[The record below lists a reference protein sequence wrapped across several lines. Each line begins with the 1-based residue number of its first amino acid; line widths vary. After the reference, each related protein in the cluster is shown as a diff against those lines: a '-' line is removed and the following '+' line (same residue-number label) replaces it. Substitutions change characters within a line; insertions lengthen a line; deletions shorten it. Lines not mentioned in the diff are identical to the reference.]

1 MKTII
6 AGSRSICDYNELLKV
21 IASCPW
27 EITEVISGTAK
38 GVDKLGERWAEE
50 NNIPCLRYPAN
61 WTKYGKSAGMIRN
74 SQMADVADATIVLW
88 DGVSKGT
95 KNMIELSKK
104 KNLGLIIHTINNE
117 DNIDHLFE

>member
-6 AGSRSICDYNELLKV
+6 AGSRNICEYNILVDVMNK
-21 IASCPW
+21 CPW

-38 GVDKLGERWAEE
+38 GVDTLGERWAEE
-50 NNIPCLRYPAN
+50 NNIPCSRYPAN

-74 SQMADVADATIVLW
+74 TQMADVADATIALW

-95 KNMIELSKK
+95 KNMIDISKK
-104 KNLGLIIHTINNE
+104 RNLGLIVRIINKE
-117 DNIDHLFE
+117 DNIDHLFD